1 MERAQGEENQSF
13 STIQQ
18 CFDMYC
24 LSVCHTLVEENQC
37 PSTIAIMPPFQKH
50 QQSGSQRGELHKR
63 RSRGQQPCSD
73 CPTVGF
79 DIQCQPLGRAK
90 GSTGEEAEAVI
101 KNLLLLWR
109 LSTGECTK
117 SWLVSSAS
125 QLGGDGGKLAQLN
138 KLHGAKNVLNYC
150 SMYQVECEE

>member
-1 MERAQGEENQSF
+1 M
-13 STIQQ
+13 
-18 CFDMYC
+18 
-24 LSVCHTLVEENQC
+24 CHTLVEENQC

-90 GSTGEEAEAVI
+90 GGAGEEAEAVRKI
-101 KNLLLLWR
+101 FCKLLWR
-109 LSTGECTK
+109 LSIGECTK

-138 KLHGAKNVLNYC
+138 KLHRVKQCKKCAELLFNVP
-150 SMYQVECEE
+150 S